1 MGHSKLH
8 SSTKMKA
15 AFILL
20 ATVANI
26 AAGAGTYETEL
37 LRGIDIYNHRSKCW
51 GKKNVD
57 MYAAQMEK
65 AKRECMQMEPMF
77 DFPGHGEGVQ
87 NPFLRPNNNPFEKLV
102 IKALKEPVRDKKK
115 EKGIKHDGN
124 IPFDDI
130 LEIART
136 MRERSMAKEFSG
148 TVKEISG
155 TCVSVGCTVD
165 GQCPKQVTAQITS
178 GARTCPDA

>member
-1 MGHSKLH
+1 MGMPGFDPNAVTVIMMRVPGGEPPAASVLAPRLGPLGMSPKKVGDDIVKATSDWKGMGVMIRLTIQNRQ
-8 SSTKMKA
+8 ST
-15 AFILL
+15 
-20 ATVANI
+20 
-26 AAGAGTYETEL
+26 
-37 LRGIDIYNHRSKCW
+37 
-51 GKKNVD
+51 VD
-57 MYAAQMEK
+57 VIPSASA
-65 AKRECMQMEPMF
+65 
-77 DFPGHGEGVQ
+77 
-87 NPFLRPNNNPFEKLV
+87 LV